1 MMDLVKLTRTQWDR
15 AAAVVLVVAGLLALL
30 VGWIGVSGAN
40 AVVKQLPYI
49 ISGGIGGIGGIA
61 LVAVGSALW
70 VASDM
75 RDEWSEL
82 RRLRLTVDRLES
94 DRVALAQVEV
104 LSHEDSGARHG
115 RNQVAHG
122 VPVASRAGRETTSQA
137 W

>member
-15 AAAVVLVVAGLLALL
+15 AAAALLTLAGLLCLL
-30 VGWIGVSGAN
+30 LGWIGVSGAN

-49 ISGGIGGIGGIA
+49 ISGGIGGIA
-61 LVAVGSALW
+61 LVAIGAALW

-94 DRVALAQVEV
+94 ERVALAQVPV
-104 LSHEDSGARHG
+104 LSHDETGARHG
-115 RNQVAHG
+115 RTQGSRDTVAM
-122 VPVASRAGRETTSQA
+122 ASRAGRETSSQA

>member
-1 MMDLVKLTRTQWDR
+1 MMDLLKLARTQWDR
-15 AAAVVLVVAGLLALL
+15 AAAVLLTVAGLIFLL
-30 VGWIGVSGAN
+30 FGWIGVSGAN

-49 ISGGIGGIGGIA
+49 ISGGIGGIA
-61 LVAVGSALW
+61 LVAIGSALW

-104 LSHEDSGARHG
+104 LNHEDAGARHG
-115 RNQVAHG
+115 RAQAARG
-122 VPVASRAGRETTSQA
+122 AVPVSSRVGRETTSQA
-137 W
+137 R

>member
-1 MMDLVKLTRTQWDR
+1 MMDLLKLTRTQWDR
-15 AAAVVLVVAGLLALL
+15 AAAVLLTIAGLLALL
-30 VGWIGVSGAN
+30 AGWIGVSGAN

-49 ISGGIGGIGGIA
+49 ISGGIGGIA
-61 LVAVGSALW
+61 LVAVGAALW

-104 LSHEDSGARHG
+104 PSHDESGARHG
-115 RNQVAHG
+115 RAQGTRGA
-122 VPVASRAGRETTSQA
+122 VPVASRAGRETSSQA

>member
-1 MMDLVKLTRTQWDR
+1 MMNLVKLTRTQWDR
-15 AAAVVLVVAGLLALL
+15 AAAVLFTVAGLIALL
-30 VGWIGVSGAN
+30 FGWIGVSGAN

-49 ISGGIGGIGGIA
+49 ISGGIGGIA
-61 LVAVGSALW
+61 LVGVGAALW

-104 LSHEDSGARHG
+104 LPQEGAGARHG
-115 RNQVAHG
+115 RAQASRDTVAL
-122 VPVASRAGRETTSQA
+122 ASRAGRETSSQA

>member
-15 AAAVVLVVAGLLALL
+15 AAAVLLTVAGLICLL
-30 VGWIGVSGAN
+30 FGWIGVSGAN

-49 ISGGIGGIGGIA
+49 ISGGIGGIA
-61 LVAVGSALW
+61 LVAIGSALW

-104 LSHEDSGARHG
+104 LPQDAEARHG
-115 RNQVAHG
+115 RGQTSRGG
-122 VPVASRAGRETTSQA
+122 VPVGSRAGRETTSQA

>member
-1 MMDLVKLTRTQWDR
+1 MMNLVKLTRAQWDR
-15 AAAVVLVVAGLLALL
+15 AAAVLFTVAGLIALL
-30 VGWIGVSGAN
+30 LGWIGVSGAN

-49 ISGGIGGIGGIA
+49 ISGGIGGIA
-61 LVAVGSALW
+61 LVGVGAALW

-104 LSHEDSGARHG
+104 LPQDGAGARHG
-115 RNQVAHG
+115 RAQGSRDTVAL
-122 VPVASRAGRETTSQA
+122 ASRAGRETSSSA